1 MRLLF
6 ACVLVAALALPLAA
20 ADINGKWTGKV
31 EFKTPD
37 GNTDGGEAFADFKQS
52 GETITGGAGQSE
64 MEQVPIE
71 NGKLVGNKL
80 TLQLSLPGD
89 SGPRVF
95 KLNLVVVNPN
105 QIEGDIEGPTND
117 GTKLAGKL
125 TLDRTKI

>member
-80 TLQLSLPGD
+80 TLQRFFARRLRTASFQAQPC
-89 SGPRVF
+89 SGQPEPYR
-95 KLNLVVVNPN
+95 
-105 QIEGDIEGPTND
+105 G
-117 GTKLAGKL
+117 
-125 TLDRTKI
+125 RY